1 MEKLSPVKSESDL
14 TIQKDKVPT
23 GLKVFFIL
31 HFIVDTG
38 FGIPFVFL
46 TRTMHELFH
55 LPTENLILGRMFG
68 AAMIAIGGV
77 SILVIKDKLDSF
89 KSLLKLKLLWS
100 ASAIVGIGISLNEN
114 FHDSYF
120 FAFSFFVLFFVVWS
134 YYYFK
139 LFRPY

>member
-1 MEKLSPVKSESDL
+1 
-14 TIQKDKVPT
+14 
-23 GLKVFFIL
+23 
-31 HFIVDTG
+31 
-38 FGIPFVFL
+38 
-46 TRTMHELFH
+46 
-55 LPTENLILGRMFG
+55 MFG